1 MVSTSSDQG
10 SSLPT
15 STKQL
20 RPTWTPVSWQ
30 AVTIDDP
37 FWTPHLRANREHT
50 LAHVYRFCQETGRID
65 ALRLHWKPGM
75 EPVPH
80 IFWDSDIAKWLE
92 AASYSLATHPDPA
105 LEAQVDEVIDLI
117 VAAQQPDGYLNTYFT
132 VVEPEKRWTNLRD
145 WHELYCA
152 GHLIEAAVAHFQATG
167 KRVLLD
173 ALCRYADYID
183 TVFGTA
189 PGKKRGYPGHEEIEL
204 ALVKLYQVTGEKR
217 YLHLSQYF
225 VDERGRQPHYFDLEA
240 RLRGEDPSVFRH
252 ETYEYNQSHLP
263 VREQREVVGHAVRAM
278 YLYSAMADLAR
289 ELHDQSL
296 FDAGQRLWNHLCTTR
311 LYITGGL
318 GPSQHNEGFTADYD
332 LPNETA
338 YAETCAAIGL
348 VFWNHRMLQLD
359 CEARYADVL
368 ERALYNCVLS
378 GVSFDGQKFFYENP
392 LASLGA
398 HHRQE
403 WFWVSCCPPN
413 IARLLASLGQ
423 YIYAVNDNDLV
434 VHLYIQSA
442 ARTTVGGR
450 NVTVRQET
458 TYPWDGTITLRLGMD
473 EPSMFGLRLR
483 IPGWCQHARLKVNGD
498 ALAIASHLE
507 QGYVRV
513 ERVWQA
519 GDRVELELAMP
530 VERVYAHPNVR
541 QDAGCVALQR
551 GPLVYCLEEA
561 DNKAPLHRIVVPR
574 AAELASSFEPDVLDG
589 ITAVRGNAFVEEDT
603 GWAGTLY
610 RSWPASLQSSAIT
623 AIPYYAWDNR
633 QAGEMRVWLREGGG

>member
-1 MVSTSSDQG
+1 
-10 SSLPT
+10 
-15 STKQL
+15 
-20 RPTWTPVSWQ
+20 
-30 AVTIDDP
+30 
-37 FWTPHLRANREHT
+37 
-50 LAHVYRFCQETGRID
+50 
-65 ALRLHWKPGM
+65 M

-92 AASYSLATHPDPA
+92 AASYSLATHHDPA
-105 LEAQVDEVIDLI
+105 LEAQVDEVIRLI

-183 TVFGTA
+183 TVFGIA

-204 ALVKLYQVTGEKR
+204 ALVKLYRVTDEKR

-225 VDERGRQPHYFDLEA
+225 VDERGRQPHYFDIEA
-240 RLRGEDPSVFRH
+240 RLRGVDRAAFQHR
-252 ETYEYNQSHLP
+252 TYEYNQSHLP

-296 FDAGQRLWNHLCTTR
+296 FDADQHLWNHLCTTR

-318 GPSQHNEGFTADYD
+318 GPSRHNEGFTADYD

-368 ERALYNCVLS
+368 ERALYNCVLG
-378 GVSFDGQKFFYENP
+378 GVSLDGQKFLYENP
-392 LASLGA
+392 LTSLGT

-403 WFWVSCCPPN
+403 WFMCACCPPN

-423 YIYAVNDNDLV
+423 YIYAVNDKDLV
-434 VHLYIQSA
+434 VHLYIQSTA
-442 ARTTVGGR
+442 QTTVGGR
-450 NVTVRQET
+450 EVTVRQET

-473 EPSMFGLRLR
+473 EPAMFGLRLR
-483 IPGWCQHARLKVNGD
+483 LPGWCHNAVLKVNGD
-498 ALAIASHLE
+498 TFDIASHLE

-513 ERVWQA
+513 ERVWQDD
-519 GDRVELELAMP
+519 DRVELELAMP
-530 VERVYAHPNVR
+530 VERMYAHPNVR
-541 QDAGCVALQR
+541 QNAGCVALQR
-551 GPLVYCLEEA
+551 GPLVYCLEGT
-561 DNKAPLHRIVVPR
+561 DNKAPLHRIVVPGIT
-574 AAELASSFEPDVLDG
+574 ELASHFEPDMPGVMV
-589 ITAVRGNAFVEEDT
+589 IRGKALVEEDT
-603 GWAGTLY
+603 DWTETLY
-610 RSWPASLQSSAIT
+610 RSRPASLQPGAIT
-623 AIPYYAWDNR
+623 AIPYYVWDNR
-633 QAGEMRVWLREGGG
+633 QPGEMRVWLREGGS